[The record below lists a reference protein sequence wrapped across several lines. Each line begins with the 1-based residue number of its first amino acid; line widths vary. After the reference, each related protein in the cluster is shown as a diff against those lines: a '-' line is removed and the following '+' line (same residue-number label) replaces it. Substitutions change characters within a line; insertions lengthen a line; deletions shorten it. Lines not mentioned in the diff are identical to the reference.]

1 MNQMTIFGKI
11 FLFLFFSYKNIY
23 LVLVLLLIVI
33 QWIDASRI
41 IDTRTIMEKQG
52 RDVILSCRFEQLH
65 EEDRVMW

>member
-1 MNQMTIFGKI
+1 M
-11 FLFLFFSYKNIY
+11 
-23 LVLVLLLIVI
+23 VLLLIVI